1 MMEIKLEDI
10 SRNDIGST
18 IYDLAIFSIGYELRC
33 THLPSIL
40 NKANI
45 NTSIIL
51 SYQENQ
57 GCKNRAISSKF
68 YNSEWPNAAYIEQ
81 EHSETEKLYKYLV
94 DFTKKCVH
102 IGVKP
107 KILIDYTSMSRNWYS
122 AILNY
127 FLRFSEIESE
137 LYLSYSSAIYPEDHE
152 YLDFELGELRVIP
165 GCEGTSITKKKK
177 AAIFMLGFDRVGPQ
191 SFYNLLE
198 PDISYGVIAS
208 PGAKPN
214 YDEIALSINKQFI
227 EHQIKDDNRLI
238 KLPISSVSFT
248 FENLCQIVS
257 PLRDEYNISII
268 PFGPKPHILASI
280 IVGLYYK
287 NVSCIYSEYKRSKIF
302 SIVASGEVVSTKV
315 TTLKIPPM

>member
-10 SRNDIGST
+10 SRNDIDST
-18 IYDLAIFSIGYELRC
+18 SYDLAIFSIGYESRC
-33 THLPSIL
+33 TYIPSL
-40 NKANI
+40 LSKANI
-45 NTSIIL
+45 KSTIIL
-51 SYQENQ
+51 SYKENL
-57 GCKNRAISSKF
+57 GSKKRAVSSK
-68 YNSEWPNAAYIEQ
+68 YYTSEWADSEYIEQ
-81 EHSETEKLYKYLV
+81 SHSGTESIYKYLV
-94 DFTKKCVH
+94 DFTKKYAAVN
-102 IGVKP
+102 VKP

-177 AAIFMLGFDRVGPQ
+177 AAIFMLGFDRIGPQ

-198 PDISYGVIAS
+198 PDISYGIIAS

-214 YDEIALSINKQFI
+214 YDEKAMSINKQFI
-227 EHQIKDDNRLI
+227 EHQIKDEHKLV

-268 PFGPKPHILASI
+268 PFGPKPHILASVI
-280 IVGLYYK
+280 AGLYYK
-287 NVSCIYSEYKRSKIF
+287 SVSCIYSEYKRSKVF
-302 SIVASGEVVSTKV
+302 NIVASGEIVSTKV
-315 TTLKIPPM
+315 TTIKN